1 MGGLAVLLHDVP
13 ARSERSFCVSAVC
26 RRNGQGVFVVITMWP
41 RSRAAALGHARLR
54 PVRVQADRP
63 ASSEVNSVFGEGIT
77 AAVIVAGLASL
88 S

>member
-1 MGGLAVLLHDVP
+1 VLLHDVP
-13 ARSERSFCVSAVC
+13 VRSERSFCVSEVC

-41 RSRAAALGHARLR
+41 RPRAAALSHALLR

-63 ASSEVNSVFGEGIT
+63 ASSEVNSVPGEGIT